1 MKLDPNNNDA
11 ISSVGDDL
19 GNGVFKYTGMV
30 VGIDGCVY
38 GIPCYSKRVI
48 KYDPINDITSFVGEE
63 DDEYFMCG
71 GNGVLGRDEC
81 IYALAGGDQ
90 ALKMDTTNN
99 SHCFVGNTVE
109 SDHADSNGRGDGI
122 LGIDGCIYWPPAN
135 AAQILKYD
143 PHLNLTSLVGDDL
156 GHDENKWSGGCAAPD
171 GVIYCILDRAN
182 RFLSIDGY
190 CP

>member
-1 MKLDPNNNDA
+1 MPFNALRFMKLDQNNNDA
-11 ISSVGDDL
+11 ILSVGDDL
-19 GNGVFKYTGMV
+19 GNGSFFNYTGMV

-109 SDHADSNGRGDGI
+109 SDHADSLIQMEGAMVSWGLMVASIG
-122 LGIDGCIYWPPAN
+122 LLPMP
-135 AAQILKYD
+135 LK
-143 PHLNLTSLVGDDL
+143 
-156 GHDENKWSGGCAAPD
+156 
-171 GVIYCILDRAN
+171 
-182 RFLSIDGY
+182 F
-190 CP
+190 